1 MSWMSSLFSP
11 SVEGC
16 QACKLRPVEIIDPV
30 DNPDYP
36 YRLCTP
42 CHQQLVATA
51 LLPLQYFNLAA
62 LHGRTYLLQDDFYDD
77 EGAAM
82 TPEIEVEE
90 SVGQAFPKWDSLKG
104 DLEQLINYAIVIWTL
119 DQELIAA
126 FSKFEKGAILNEF
139 QLRTKANPGIAVKI
153 YELTALTLEELA
165 GEWIREEWKKYD
177 GQQIEIFAE
186 ALAKCLPLQEGF
198 QLYADALAQIDSISI
213 VYQKMLGFI
222 HFESRL
228 TLQWI
233 TENIHKFVNISSAW
247 GEIAAVSE
255 FDWATARTWIESGRP
270 LSLVALDALVHCA
283 RIPYRSQGYRQPPQK
298 LHHPDTVANMD
309 AALKAYLS
317 RDGVPRVKNAV
328 AFVSSNW
335 DVVLGKG

>member
-1 MSWMSSLFSP
+1 MKWFRKVPSP
-11 SVEGC
+11 PTEVC
-16 QACKLRPVEIIDPV
+16 QACKLRKVTIIDPV

-36 YRLCTP
+36 YRLCAP

-51 LLPLQYFNLAA
+51 LLPLQYFHLAA
-62 LHGRTYLLQDDFYDD
+62 LHGRTYLLHDDFYDD

-90 SVGQAFPKWDSLKG
+90 FAGQAFPTLNSVKG
-104 DLEQLINYAIVIWTL
+104 DLKRLIDYAIVIWML
-119 DQELIAA
+119 EEAVISS
-126 FSKFEKGAILNEF
+126 FYNFEKGAILNEF
-139 QLRTKANPGIAVKI
+139 QLRIKANRGLGVKI
-153 YELTALTLEELA
+153 YELTALTLGELA

-177 GQQIEIFAE
+177 GQQMEIFAE

-198 QLYADALAQIDSISI
+198 QLYANALVQIDSTST
-213 VYQKMLGFI
+213 VYQKMLGFM

-233 TENIHKFVNISSAW
+233 VENIHKTVNINSAW
-247 GEIAAVSE
+247 GQIAAVSE
-255 FDWATARTWIESGRP
+255 FDWPTARTWIESGRP

-283 RIPYRSQGYRQPPQK
+283 RIPYRSQAWRLPTEK
-298 LHHPDTVANMD
+298 LLRPDSIANMD
-309 AALKAYLS
+309 AVLNAYLT

-328 AFVSSNW
+328 AFISSNW
-335 DVVLGKG
+335 QVAFGK

>member
-1 MSWMSSLFSP
+1 MGWFQKITKAP
-11 SVEGC
+11 VEVC
-16 QACKLRPVEIIDPV
+16 QACKIRAVKVIDPV

-36 YRLCTP
+36 YRLCDP
-42 CHQQLVATA
+42 CHHQLVATA
-51 LLPLQYFNLAA
+51 LPPLHYFNLAA

-90 SVGQAFPKWDSLKG
+90 SVGQAFPRWDSLKG
-104 DLEQLINYAIVIWTL
+104 DLEQLINYAIVIWTF
-119 DQELIAA
+119 DQEILSA
-126 FSKFEKGAILNEF
+126 FSNFEKGAILNEF
-139 QLRTKANPGIAVKI
+139 QLRIKANRGLGVKI
-153 YELTALTLEELA
+153 YELTALTLGELA
-165 GEWIREEWKKYD
+165 GEWIREEWKMYD
-177 GQQIEIFAE
+177 GQHIELFAK

-233 TENIHKFVNISSAW
+233 TENIHKFVNINSAW

-283 RIPYRSQGYRQPPQK
+283 RIPYRSQGWRLPTQK
-298 LHHPDTVANMD
+298 LLQPDTVGNMD
-309 AALKAYLS
+309 AVLKAYLS

-328 AFVSSNW
+328 AFISSNW
-335 DVVLGKG
+335 EVALGKG

>member
-1 MSWMSSLFSP
+1 MGWFQKITKTP
-11 SVEGC
+11 TEVC
-16 QACKLRPVEIIDPV
+16 QACKLRQVKVIDPV

-36 YRLCTP
+36 YLLCDP
-42 CHQQLVATA
+42 CHHQLVATA

-62 LHGRTYLLQDDFYDD
+62 LHGRTYLLHDDFYDD
-77 EGAAM
+77 EGTAM

-90 SVGQAFPKWDSLKG
+90 SVGQAFPRWDSLKG

-119 DQELIAA
+119 DQEILSA

-139 QLRTKANPGIAVKI
+139 QLRTKANPGLAVKI
-153 YELTALTLEELA
+153 YELTALTLGELA
-165 GEWIREEWKKYD
+165 GVWIREEWKKYD

-198 QLYADALAQIDSISI
+198 QLYADALAQIDSIST
-213 VYQKMLGFI
+213 VYLKMLGFI

-255 FDWATARTWIESGRP
+255 FDWATAHTWIESGRP

-283 RIPYRSQGYRQPPQK
+283 RIPYRSQGWRLPIEK
-298 LHHPDTVANMD
+298 LHQPDTVGNMD
-309 AALKAYLS
+309 AVLKAYLL

-328 AFVSSNW
+328 AFVSDNW
-335 DVVLGKG
+335 DVVLGTG